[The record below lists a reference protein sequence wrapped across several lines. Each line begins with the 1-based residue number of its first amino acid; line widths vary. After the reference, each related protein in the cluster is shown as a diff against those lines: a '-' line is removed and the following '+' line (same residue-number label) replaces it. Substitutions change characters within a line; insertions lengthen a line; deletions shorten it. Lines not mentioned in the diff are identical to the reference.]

1 MNHAVKDF
9 ADRLGDARKRK
20 GISQRKLSALSGV
33 PQSHISKIEK
43 GGVDLRVSSLMAI
56 SRALDLEL
64 ALVPR
69 KALPAVKAI
78 ANSSTASGAS
88 SPKVHREFDHLAD
101 AIKSANAVLQ
111 SPTLRDGLSRFR
123 EFERHKSQII
133 DLNELINLRR
143 AFERAENS
151 SDLRGAEEAAKRLRL
166 LSSRLTRNVS
176 ATEQGKA
183 PRPAYRLED
192 DDDD

>member
-9 ADRLGDARKRK
+9 ADRLRDARKRK

-69 KALPAVKAI
+69 KALPAVEAI
-78 ANSSTASGAS
+78 ANSSTASEAP
-88 SPKVHREFDHLAD
+88 SPKVHREFDRLAD
-101 AIKSANAVLQ
+101 AIKSADVVLQ
-111 SPTLRDGLSRFR
+111 SPAIRDALSRFH

-133 DLNELINLRR
+133 DLDELINLRK
-143 AFERAENS
+143 AFERAEKFGT
-151 SDLRGAEEAAKRLRL
+151 LPAAEEAVKRLRL
-166 LSSRLTRNVS
+166 IRNRLAHDVS
-176 ATEQGKA
+176 VTERGNA

-192 DDDD
+192 DDD

>member
-1 MNHAVKDF
+1 MNHAIKDF

-43 GGVDLRVSSLMAI
+43 GGVDLRISSLMAI
-56 SRALDLEL
+56 SHALDLEL

-78 ANSSTASGAS
+78 ANSSTASEAS
-88 SPKVHREFDHLAD
+88 SPRVHREFDHLAD

-111 SPTLRDGLSRFR
+111 STTMQDALSRLR

-133 DLNELINLRR
+133 DLNELINLRK
-143 AFERAENS
+143 AFERAEKS
-151 SDLRGAEEAAKRLRL
+151 GDLRGAEEAAKRLHL
-166 LSSRLTRNVS
+166 LRSRLAQNVS
-176 ATEQGKA
+176 ATEHGNP

-192 DDDD
+192 DDD

>member
-1 MNHAVKDF
+1 MNHAIKDF

-43 GGVDLRVSSLMAI
+43 GGVDLRVSSLMALA
-56 SRALDLEL
+56 RALDLEL

-78 ANSSTASGAS
+78 ANSSTASETS
-88 SPKVHREFDHLAD
+88 SPKVRREFDNLGD

-111 SPTLRDGLSRFR
+111 SPTLREALSRYR
-123 EFERHKSQII
+123 EFARHKSQII
-133 DLNELINLRR
+133 DLDELINLRK
-143 AFERAENS
+143 AFEEAEKFGT
-151 SDLRGAEEAAKRLRL
+151 LHGAEEAVKRLRL
-166 LSSRLTRNVS
+166 LSSHLA
-176 ATEQGKA
+176 ATERGNA

-192 DDDD
+192 DDD

>member
-1 MNHAVKDF
+1 MNHAIKDF

-64 ALVPR
+64 TLVPR

-78 ANSSTASGAS
+78 ANSSTAAEAS

-111 SPTLRDGLSRFR
+111 SPTLRDALSRFH
-123 EFERHKSQII
+123 EFERHKSQVI
-133 DLNELINLRR
+133 DLDELRNLRK
-143 AFERAENS
+143 ALERAEKS
-151 SDLRGAEEAAKRLRL
+151 RDLRSAEDAAKRLRL
-166 LSSRLTRNVS
+166 LRNRLAHSVS
-176 ATEQGKA
+176 ATEHGNA
-183 PRPAYRLED
+183 PRPAYRLEED
-192 DDDD
+192 DD